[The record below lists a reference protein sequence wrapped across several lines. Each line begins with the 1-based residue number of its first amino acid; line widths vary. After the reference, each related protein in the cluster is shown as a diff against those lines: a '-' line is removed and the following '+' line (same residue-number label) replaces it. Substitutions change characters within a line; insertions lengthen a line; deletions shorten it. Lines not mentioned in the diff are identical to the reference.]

1 MSNGKVSKFVSMRM
15 FGRITAA
22 IVIFYTLYMLYAMTF
37 HNIKVENTV
46 ENILI
51 IVLTAAVM
59 YLWNQCDKAEDQ

>member
-1 MSNGKVSKFVSMRM
+1 MSNGKVSKFISMRM
-15 FGRITAA
+15 FGRVTAA

-37 HNIKVENTV
+37 HNIAVENTV

-59 YLWNQCDKAEDQ
+59 YLWNQCDSAE